1 MVSINSA
8 CREHVGPS
16 GGKKTGAVVAK
27 IDTGESSVSRAIPI
41 QIVGIEG
48 WIENEKNSTE

>member
-1 MVSINSA
+1 MMFITFTKREINRRDPNMVSINSA

-41 QIVGIEG
+41 
-48 WIENEKNSTE
+48 